1 MSDTFDLEWKELES
15 TLETRFGK
23 LPDLQ
28 SIIYLIGIN
37 EVGFVHDRKFTKE
50 QKQDLMHVATC
61 ILLSQEDYYVF
72 DKNDDEGWP
81 HFKLIKELPEFD
93 LVQQEEWLKHLIVR
107 YFANN

>member
-1 MSDTFDLEWKELES
+1 MSKDFEESWKELES
-15 TLETRFGK
+15 DLEVRFGK

-61 ILLSQEDYYVF
+61 ILLSQDEYYVF
-72 DKNDDEGWP
+72 DKNDDDGWP
-81 HFKLIKELPEFD
+81 HFKLIRELPDYD
-93 LVQQEEWLKHLIVR
+93 LIRQEQWLKELIVR
-107 YFANN
+107 YFAHN